1 MNYLYVMKNI
11 LTLVGW
17 LLALSLGTFVVVK
30 QGCQKPVPVQSNLIQ
45 PALLQEANQKV
56 IEGERQLSLAA
67 AKITS
72 LEDQI
77 RSFEKPAVKIVK
89 VVESVTDSAALIDLR
104 SQYEAQL
111 EVANRDVEFLLGVL
125 AALDTTDYSEELEL
139 DRPMNVYD
147 GREIGE
153 GWIHEYEIETSGIL
167 GRYWYNTTL
176 VNEDKPA
183 KVRKNWLGVSL
194 KVRQDFESRQTSFPV
209 ELIYGRDWYFFSA
222 GRDINLNAYTLG
234 AGARFKF

>member
-1 MNYLYVMKNI
+1 MKNI

-30 QGCQKPVPVQSNLIQ
+30 QGCQKPVQSNLIQ

-56 IEGERQLSLAA
+56 MEGERQLSLAA

-89 VVESVTDSAALIDLR
+89 IVESVTDSAALVDLR

-125 AALDTTDYSEELEL
+125 AALDTTDYSEELTTS
-139 DRPMNVYD
+139 RPMNV
-147 GREIGE
+147 
-153 GWIHEYEIETSGIL
+153 
-167 GRYWYNTTL
+167 
-176 VNEDKPA
+176 
-183 KVRKNWLGVSL
+183 
-194 KVRQDFESRQTSFPV
+194 
-209 ELIYGRDWYFFSA
+209 
-222 GRDINLNAYTLG
+222 
-234 AGARFKF
+234 